1 MKSLNRLQYM
11 YNMYT
16 YILVSR
22 LEKDIFFTP
31 PVSIY
36 VSSVNTTYFEAI
48 LHTALS
54 IPINRVF

>member
-1 MKSLNRLQYM
+1 
-11 YNMYT
+11 MYT

-22 LEKDIFFTP
+22 LEKDFFFTP

-48 LHTALS
+48 MHTALS
-54 IPINRVF
+54 ISINRVF